1 MTVAR
6 RAGARWGESSRPSAP
21 LSARRQSTSRLV
33 CGRVQKSPTR
43 LSARRTPR
51 PRAVRS
57 RSHKPV
63 ETPPEDHRR
72 PGRPGA
78 TGRGPPHE
86 VGPDAP
92 GRERGRPDRDEFARS
107 RRRRAVLR
115 ACTPVGSRGRP
126 RRSRVWGMLCGS
138 AARARGPDGGAP
150 ACQVRANTARTPRHP
165 RTRRRC
171 AYARPTTAA
180 IGYPRLCGYDY
191 EAAMATWIEATRG
204 LRRRGGRVRQRVAPA
219 RCDSEVRRSVTAR
232 CSSLG
237 APSLHADRA
246 LQHYARGTRLY
257 FTDIPSRLYY

>member
-1 MTVAR
+1 MTVRTVASLSDIGDSCVTVSCVSTPMTVAR

-21 LSARRQSTSRLV
+21 LSARAKHASRLV
-33 CGRVQKSPTR
+33 CGRVQKSPTPA
-43 LSARRTPR
+43 SPRTPR

-150 ACQVRANTARTPRHP
+150 RLPGPRQHRADP
-165 RTRRRC
+165 
-171 AYARPTTAA
+171 AA
-180 IGYPRLCGYDY
+180 PAHAPPL
-191 EAAMATWIEATRG
+191 
-204 LRRRGGRVRQRVAPA
+204 RVRTTDDRRYWLSAP
-219 RCDSEVRRSVTAR
+219 
-232 CSSLG
+232 L
-237 APSLHADRA
+237 
-246 LQHYARGTRLY
+246 RL
-257 FTDIPSRLYY
+257 